1 MTHFAIFLSTQS
13 LGGSERAGGNRLPG
27 GAVPV
32 SEENLHLGQKC
43 CHYHH
48 LHDVIL
54 LLRTGKSF
62 FLNQLASRRDDLP
75 WIAEGDKDAIAN
87 GSLSNGTTSKIG
99 FRVGPTTESCT
110 RGIWLWSPQPPVR
123 NPAGQ
128 LVLFLDTEGMA
139 STDNDESYDAKIF
152 SLGLLLSSLF
162 VFNTMGVIDEG
173 AIDRLYLVSEL
184 TKHVCVSTHPA
195 TAPGSTNGFGG
206 NGTTSE
212 ESVLS
217 GDKLEESRALA
228 PHFPPFVWL
237 LRDFLLD
244 MQIDGNALTANEY
257 LEKALDAR
265 EVSTTASESTRMRQE
280 ERNRTRA
287 SIRVLFGRRECLTL
301 VRPVTDE
308 RDLRRAAELTDAELR
323 PEFVEQMTAVRRRLL
338 SAVAA
343 KELLGKVLDGP
354 QVAQLVRCY
363 TDTMNSG
370 AVPDIKAAWEYV
382 SDATCQ
388 AALAAAIELYDSVME
403 ATSGKKPAKKM
414 NDEGD
419 SEDTDEVEE
428 DTDDGSGDQGDHGP
442 TILSQAEFEAIYKDA
457 QEQALTLFKV
467 RSVEGA
473 SRAVCFQKLKQH
485 MHAQRTAL
493 IAQLQ
498 KRSSRFCVKVLAK
511 LRAKFFTRPLS
522 AGAWDAAATK
532 EEAFQATMEVLEE
545 VYERKARGPAKKKA
559 FYQFLRVDSLVF
571 FEALFQRMASNH
583 AQEKAEWE
591 HAQEQTEHRHENEK
605 MDWKQQ
611 LQEKSMEVKQL
622 LETKTYLE
630 DKISSQ
636 ADRIA
641 ELQQLTQQQVATIA
655 DLEDQQKGLAEEIE
669 QLHTGAAELIKELE
683 KTQLRLQHKEESLAK
698 VEAEAINAK
707 QELTKQIDSLR
718 TTHQGEKEDWIRR
731 AADQTAEKAM
741 LQKQLK
747 QAELNAQQQE
757 REMELL
763 EKERQQLRQL
773 YDTEVE
779 ARAQLQKDNG
789 ILHHDNDGL
798 ERKLKESAAQQRSAK
813 QAAER
818 EQARLESRLERFQ
831 MQLGRIEGNREVEEV
846 LRDCVA
852 DVVRM
857 ADEDKIITLQE
868 ERRVLQEQLGDLHET
883 ISTLP
888 DFYVRQIFCAPEPV
902 PSFFDALTSV
912 VGDPSKW

>member
-1 MTHFAIFLSTQS
+1 MTAPVCLI
-13 LGGSERAGGNRLPG
+13 EG
-27 GAVPV
+27 GADGLRVTEQGVSLLESLNEPV
-32 SEENLHLGQKC
+32 AIVCLAGQ
-43 CHYHH
+43 Y
-48 LHDVIL
+48 
-54 LLRTGKSF
+54 RTGKSF
-62 FLNQLASRRDDLP
+62 FLNQLASHRDDLP
-75 WIAEGDKDAIAN
+75 WTNSDNIAIAN
-87 GSLSNGTTSKIG
+87 GHSSNGKAGG

-110 RGIWLWSPQPPVR
+110 RGIWLWAPQPSVR

-184 TKHVCVSTHPA
+184 TKHVCVSAHPS
-195 TAPGSTNGFGG
+195 TAPSSNSTFGSA
-206 NGTTSE
+206 GTSTA
-212 ESVLS
+212 ESALS
-217 GDKLEESRALA
+217 GDKLEESRELA

-265 EVSTTASESTRMRQE
+265 DVSTTASESTRTRQV

-308 RDLRRAAELTDAELR
+308 RDLRRAAELSDTELR
-323 PEFVEQMTAVRRRLL
+323 PEFVDQMSTVRRRLL
-338 SAVAA
+338 SSVAA
-343 KELLGKVLDGP
+343 KELLGKVLNGP

-370 AVPDIKAAWEYV
+370 AVPDINAAWEYV

-388 AALAAAIELYDSVME
+388 AALAGAIELYDTLMD
-403 ATSGKKPAKKM
+403 ATSGKKPSKKVY
-414 NDEGD
+414 DEGD

-428 DTDDGSGDQGDHGP
+428 DTDDGASGEAGVAAK
-442 TILSQAEFEAIYKDA
+442 ILSQAEFEAIYKDA

-473 SRAVCFQKLKQH
+473 SRAACFQKLKQH
-485 MHAQRTAL
+485 MHAQRSTL

-498 KRSSRFCVKVLAK
+498 KRSSKFCVKVLNK
-511 LRAKFFTRPLS
+511 LRAKFLARPLA
-522 AGAWDAAATK
+522 AGAWDAAANK

-559 FYQFLRVDSLVF
+559 FYQFLRVDSLAF
-571 FEALFQRMASNH
+571 FEALFQRMANNH
-583 AQEKAEWE
+583 TQEKAEWE
-591 HAQEQTEHRHENEK
+591 HTREQLEHLHANEK

-611 LQEKSMEVKQL
+611 LQEKTMEVQQL
-622 LETKTYLE
+622 LETKSHLE
-630 DKISSQ
+630 DKLVTQAERIS
-636 ADRIA
+636 
-641 ELQQLTQQQVATIA
+641 ELQNSAQQQVAAIA
-655 DLEDQQKGLAEEIE
+655 DLESERKGLNEEVE
-669 QLHTGAAELIKELE
+669 RLHAAAAELTKELE

-698 VEAEAINAK
+698 VEADAQNTK
-707 QELTKQIDSLR
+707 QELASQVELLR
-718 TTHQGEKEDWIRR
+718 TTHQREKEDSIRR
-731 AADQTAEKAM
+731 AADQTAEKTM
-741 LQKQLK
+741 MQKQLK
-747 QAELNAQQQE
+747 QSELEAQQQY

-763 EKERQQLRQL
+763 DKERQQLQQL

-779 ARAQLQKDNG
+779 AHARLERDYEM
-789 ILHHDNDGL
+789 LHGDNDEL
-798 ERKLKESAAQQRSAK
+798 ESQLKQSAARQLNVK
-813 QAAER
+813 QTAEH
-818 EQARLESRLERFQ
+818 EQARLVARLERFQ

-846 LRDCVA
+846 LRDCVS
-852 DVVRM
+852 DVVRL
-857 ADEDKIITLQE
+857 ADEEKIITLQE
-868 ERRVLQEQLGDLHET
+868 ERRILQEQLGDLHEK

-888 DFYVRQIFCAPEPV
+888 DFYVRQVFCAPEPV

>member
-1 MTHFAIFLSTQS
+1 MSAPVCLI
-13 LGGSERAGGNRLPG
+13 EG
-27 GAVPV
+27 GADGLRVTEDGVRLLESLDEPV
-32 SEENLHLGQKC
+32 AIVCLAGQ
-43 CHYHH
+43 Y
-48 LHDVIL
+48 
-54 LLRTGKSF
+54 RTGKSF
-62 FLNQLASRRDDLP
+62 FLNQLASHRDDLP
-75 WIAEGDKDAIAN
+75 WIGHSEKDPIAN
-87 GSLSNGTTSKIG
+87 GNVANDIDGAKANG

-110 RGIWLWSPQPPVR
+110 RGIWLWAPQPPVR

-184 TKHVCVSTHPA
+184 SKHVCVSTHPT
-195 TAPGSTNGFGG
+195 TAPSMSNGFG
-206 NGTTSE
+206 SSSPSAE
-212 ESVLS
+212 ESALS

-244 MQIDGNALTANEY
+244 MQIDGKALTANEY

-265 EVSTTASESTRMRQE
+265 EVSITASESTRMRQV

-308 RDLRRAAELTDAELR
+308 RDLRRAAELPDSELR
-323 PEFVEQMTAVRRRLL
+323 PEFVDQMTGVRRRLL
-338 SAVAA
+338 SAVRA
-343 KELLGKVLDGP
+343 KELLGKTLDGP

-388 AALAAAIELYDSVME
+388 SALAAAIELYDTLME
-403 ATSGKKPAKKM
+403 ATTGKKPPKKA

-419 SEDTDEVEE
+419 SEDTDEIEE
-428 DTDDGSGDQGDHGP
+428 DTDGGSGDNEEIP
-442 TILSQAEFEAIYKDA
+442 KILSQAEFEAIYKDA
-457 QEQALTLFKV
+457 QEQALNMFKV
-467 RSVEGA
+467 RSVEGS
-473 SRAVCFQKLKQH
+473 SRATCFQKLKQH
-485 MHAQRTAL
+485 MHTRRTTL

-498 KRSSRFCVKVLAK
+498 KRSSRFCLKVLAK
-511 LRAKFFTRPLS
+511 LRAKFLTRPLA
-522 AGAWDAAATK
+522 AGAWDAAANK
-532 EEAFQATMEVLEE
+532 DEAFQATMEVLEE

-559 FYQFLRVDSLVF
+559 FYQFLRIDALVF
-571 FEALFQRMASNH
+571 FEALFQRMASNYAH
-583 AQEKAEWE
+583 EKAEWE
-591 HAQEQTEHRHENEK
+591 HKREQLEHLHENEK

-611 LQEKSMEVKQL
+611 LQAKNMEVQQL
-622 LETKTYLE
+622 LETKAHVE
-630 DKISSQ
+630 DK
-636 ADRIA
+636 
-641 ELQQLTQQQVATIA
+641 VATQAERISELNHLSHQQIGA
-655 DLEDQQKGLAEEIE
+655 IGDLENQCKGLNNEIE
-669 QLHTGAAELIKELE
+669 QLHAAAAELTKELE

-698 VEAEAINAK
+698 VEAEAQNTK
-707 QELTKQIDSLR
+707 QELTKQVESLR
-718 TTHQGEKEDWIRR
+718 ATHQGEKEDWIRR
-731 AADQTAEKAM
+731 AADQTAEKSM
-741 LQKQLK
+741 LQKQIK
-747 QAELNAQQQE
+747 QAELDAQQQN
-757 REMELL
+757 REMDLL
-763 EKERQQLRQL
+763 NKERQQLQQL

-779 ARAQLQKDNG
+779 ARGQLAKDYEKIRG
-789 ILHHDNDGL
+789 DNDELG
-798 ERKLKESAAQQRSAK
+798 RKLKQSAAQQLKAK
-813 QAAER
+813 KTAGS
-818 EQARLESRLERFQ
+818 EQARLEARLRRFQ
-831 MQLGRIEGNREVEEV
+831 MQLGSIEGDREVEEV

-852 DVVRM
+852 CVVRQ

-868 ERRVLQEQLGDLHET
+868 ERRMLQEQLGDLHEK

-902 PSFFDALTSV
+902 SSFFDALTSV

>member
-1 MTHFAIFLSTQS
+1 MTTPVCLI
-13 LGGSERAGGNRLPG
+13 EG
-27 GAVPV
+27 GADGLRVTDAGVGLLESLNEPV
-32 SEENLHLGQKC
+32 AIVCLAGQ
-43 CHYHH
+43 Y
-48 LHDVIL
+48 
-54 LLRTGKSF
+54 RTGKSF
-62 FLNQLASRRDDLP
+62 FLNQLASRRDDLGSSEEP
-75 WIAEGDKDAIAN
+75 TVAN
-87 GSLSNGTTSKIG
+87 GRSANGASSSKAGG

-110 RGIWLWSPQPPVR
+110 RGIWLWAPQPPVR

-184 TKHVCVSTHPA
+184 TKHVCVSTHPNA
-195 TAPGSTNGFGG
+195 APGSTNGAGG
-206 NGTTSE
+206 GGSSSDE
-212 ESVLS
+212 LALS
-217 GDKLEESRALA
+217 GDRLEESRTLA

-244 MQIDGNALTANEY
+244 MQIDGSDLSANQY

-265 EVSTTASESTRMRQE
+265 DVSATASESTRMRQI

-308 RDLRRAAELTDAELR
+308 RDLRRAAELSDAELR
-323 PEFVEQMTAVRRRLL
+323 PEFVEQMSAVRRRLL
-338 SAVAA
+338 SSVSA
-343 KELLGKVLDGP
+343 KELLGKTLNGP

-388 AALAAAIELYDSVME
+388 AALAAAIELYDNLME
-403 ATSGKKPAKKM
+403 ATSGKKPFKKV

-428 DTDDGSGDQGDHGP
+428 DTDDGGSDETDDGP
-442 TILSQAEFEAIYKDA
+442 KILSQAEFEAIYKDA

-485 MHAQRTAL
+485 MHAQRSTL
-493 IAQLQ
+493 IAKLQ
-498 KRSSRFCVKVLAK
+498 KRSSKYCVKVLAK
-511 LRAKFFTRPLS
+511 LRAKFLTRPLA
-522 AGAWDAAATK
+522 AGAWDAAANK
-532 EEAFQATMEVLEE
+532 EEAFQATMEVVEE

-559 FYQFLRVDSLVF
+559 FYQFLRIDSLAF
-571 FEALFQRMASNH
+571 FEALFQRMANNH
-583 AQEKAEWE
+583 TQEKSEWNRTRDQLE
-591 HAQEQTEHRHENEK
+591 HQHANEK
-605 MDWKQQ
+605 MNWKQQ
-611 LQEKSMEVKQL
+611 LQEKTMEAQQF
-622 LETKTYLE
+622 LETKTHLE
-630 DKISSQ
+630 DKAASQ
-636 ADRIA
+636 AERIS
-641 ELQQLTQQQVATIA
+641 ELQHASQEQIATIA
-655 DLEDQQKGLAEEIE
+655 DLENERKGLNEEIGE
-669 QLHTGAAELIKELE
+669 LHAAAAELTKELE

-698 VEAEAINAK
+698 VEAEAQSTK
-707 QELTKQIDSLR
+707 RELTKEVESLR
-718 TTHQGEKEDWIRR
+718 SMHQGEKEDWIRR
-731 AADQTAEKAM
+731 AADQAAEKTM

-747 QAELNAQQQE
+747 QAELGARQQE
-757 REMELL
+757 REIEMLD
-763 EKERQQLRQL
+763 KERQQLQQL
-773 YDTEVE
+773 YDTEVG
-779 ARAQLQKDNG
+779 ACAQLERDNER
-789 ILHHDNDGL
+789 LHGDYDEL
-798 ERKLKESAAQQRSAK
+798 ERKVKQGAAQQLGAK

-818 EQARLESRLERFQ
+818 EHARLEARLQRFQ
-831 MQLGRIEGNREVEEV
+831 MQLGRLEGDREVEEV

-852 DVVRM
+852 GVVRL
-857 ADEDKIITLQE
+857 ADEDKILTLQE
-868 ERRVLQEQLGDLHET
+868 ERRVLQEQLGDLHEK
-883 ISTLP
+883 ISILP

>member
-1 MTHFAIFLSTQS
+1 MTPVCLIEGGVEGLRVTDAGISLLESLNEPVAIVCL
-13 LGGSERAGGNRLPG
+13 AG
-27 GAVPV
+27 
-32 SEENLHLGQKC
+32 Q
-43 CHYHH
+43 Y
-48 LHDVIL
+48 
-54 LLRTGKSF
+54 RTGKSF
-62 FLNQLASRRDDLP
+62 FLNQLASRPDDLP
-75 WIAEGDKDAIAN
+75 WINSSEASAVAN
-87 GSLSNGTTSKIG
+87 GNLSNGSASPNAGG

-110 RGIWLWSPQPPVR
+110 RGIWLWAPQPPVR

-184 TKHVCVSTHPA
+184 TKHVCVSAHTS
-195 TAPGSTNGFGG
+195 TAPASNNGFGG
-206 NGTTSE
+206 SATSQE
-212 ESVLS
+212 VLTLS
-217 GDKLEESRALA
+217 GDKLEESRALS

-244 MQIDGNALTANEY
+244 MQIDGNDLTANQY

-265 EVSTTASESTRMRQE
+265 DVSTTASESTKMRQI

-308 RDLRRAAELTDAELR
+308 RDLRRAAELSDVKLR
-323 PEFVEQMTAVRRRLL
+323 PEFVEQMSAVRRRLL
-338 SAVAA
+338 SSVAA
-343 KELLGKVLDGP
+343 KELLGKTLNGP
-354 QVAQLVRCY
+354 QVAQLVQCY

-388 AALAAAIELYDSVME
+388 AALAAAIELYDNLME
-403 ATSGKKPAKKM
+403 ATSGKKPPKKV

-428 DTDDGSGDQGDHGP
+428 DTDDGGSEEVESGP
-442 TILSQAEFEAIYKDA
+442 KILSQAEFEAIYKDA

-485 MHAQRTAL
+485 MHAQRTTL
-493 IAQLQ
+493 ITLLQ
-498 KRSSRFCVKVLAK
+498 KRSSKFCVKVLAK
-511 LRAKFFTRPLS
+511 LRAKFLTRPLAS
-522 AGAWDAAATK
+522 GAWDAAANK

-559 FYQFLRVDSLVF
+559 FYQFLRVDSLEF
-571 FEALFQRMASNH
+571 FEALFQRVVNSQ
-583 AQEKAEWE
+583 AQEKAEWNHTRE
-591 HAQEQTEHRHENEK
+591 QLEQKHANEE
-605 MDWKQQ
+605 MEWKQH
-611 LQEKSMEVKQL
+611 LQEKSMEVQQL
-622 LETKTYLE
+622 LETKSHLE
-630 DKISSQ
+630 DKVSSQ
-636 ADRIA
+636 AERMS
-641 ELQQLTQQQVATIA
+641 ELQHASQQQVTAIA
-655 DLEDQQKGLAEEIE
+655 DLENDRKSLNHKIE
-669 QLHTGAAELIKELE
+669 QLHGLAAELTKELE
-683 KTQLRLQHKEESLAK
+683 KTQLRLQHKEEALVK
-698 VEAEAINAK
+698 VEAEAQSTK
-707 QELTKQIDSLR
+707 QELTKQVEALR

-731 AADQTAEKAM
+731 AADQTAERTM
-741 LQKQLK
+741 LQKQIK
-747 QAELNAQQQE
+747 KAELNAQQQE
-757 REMELL
+757 RERELL
-763 EKERQQLRQL
+763 DKERQQLQQL
-773 YDTEVE
+773 YESEVE
-779 ARAQLQKDNG
+779 ARAQLARDYEVLRG
-789 ILHHDNDGL
+789 DNDEL
-798 ERKLKESAAQQRSAK
+798 ERKLKQSAAQQLNLTQVA
-813 QAAER
+813 QR
-818 EQARLESRLERFQ
+818 EQARLESRLSRFQ
-831 MQLGRIEGNREVEEV
+831 IQLGRLEGDREVEEV
-846 LRDCVA
+846 LRDCVS
-852 DVVRM
+852 DVVRQ

-868 ERRVLQEQLGDLHET
+868 ERRMLQEQLGDLHEK

-902 PSFFDALTSV
+902 SSFFDALTSV

>member
-1 MTHFAIFLSTQS
+1 MSAPVCLI
-13 LGGSERAGGNRLPG
+13 EG
-27 GAVPV
+27 GADGLRVTEDGVRLLESLNEPV
-32 SEENLHLGQKC
+32 AVVCLAGQ
-43 CHYHH
+43 Y
-48 LHDVIL
+48 
-54 LLRTGKSF
+54 RTGKSF
-62 FLNQLASRRDDLP
+62 FLNQLASHRDDLP
-75 WIAEGDKDAIAN
+75 WIADSVKDPVAN
-87 GSLSNGTTSKIG
+87 GNVASGVDGATSKANG

-110 RGIWLWSPQPPVR
+110 RGIWLWAPQPPVR

-195 TAPGSTNGFGG
+195 TAPSAMNGFGAS
-206 NGTTSE
+206 NPSAE
-212 ESVLS
+212 EAALS
-217 GDKLEESRALA
+217 SDKLEESRALA

-265 EVSTTASESTRMRQE
+265 DVSTTASESTRMRQV

-308 RDLRRAAELTDAELR
+308 RDLRRAAELPDSELR
-323 PEFVEQMTAVRRRLL
+323 REFVDQMTAVRRRLL
-338 SAVAA
+338 SAVTA
-343 KELLGKVLDGP
+343 KELLGKTLDGP

-388 AALAAAIELYDSVME
+388 AALAAAIELYDTLME
-403 ATSGKKPAKKM
+403 ATTGKKPPKKVS
-414 NDEGD
+414 DEGD
-419 SEDTDEVEE
+419 SEDTDGVEE
-428 DTDDGSGDQGDHGP
+428 DTDDGSGEAEGDEP
-442 TILSQAEFEAIYKDA
+442 KILSQAEFEAIYKDA
-457 QEQALTLFKV
+457 QEQALNLFKV

-473 SRAVCFQKLKQH
+473 SRATCFQKLKQH
-485 MHAQRTAL
+485 MHARRTTL

-511 LRAKFFTRPLS
+511 LRAKFLMRPLA
-522 AGAWDAAATK
+522 AGAWDAAANK
-532 EEAFQATMEVLEE
+532 DEAFQATMEVLEE

-559 FYQFLRVDSLVF
+559 FYQFLRVDAIVF

-583 AQEKAEWE
+583 AHDKAEWE
-591 HAQEQTEHRHENEK
+591 RKQEQLQRLHENDK
-605 MDWKQQ
+605 VDWKQQ
-611 LQEKSMEVKQL
+611 LQAKSMEIQQL
-622 LETKTYLE
+622 LETKTHLE
-630 DKISSQ
+630 DKVASQAERISELQHSSQ
-636 ADRIA
+636 
-641 ELQQLTQQQVATIA
+641 QQIHAIT
-655 DLEDQQKGLAEEIE
+655 DLENLRNSLNQEIG
-669 QLHTGAAELIKELE
+669 QLQAAATELTRELE

-698 VEAEAINAK
+698 VEAEA
-707 QELTKQIDSLR
+707 QSTKQDLTRQVESLR
-718 TTHQGEKEDWIRR
+718 ATHQGEKEDWIRR
-731 AADQTAEKAM
+731 AADQTAEKSM

-747 QAELNAQQQE
+747 QAELDAQQQN
-757 REMELL
+757 REKELL
-763 EKERQQLRQL
+763 DKERQQLQQL
-773 YDTEVE
+773 FETEAE
-779 ARAQLQKDNG
+779 ARAQLERDYDM
-789 ILHHDNDGL
+789 LHGDNDEL
-798 ERKLKESAAQQRSAK
+798 ERKLKQSAVQQLKAK

-818 EQARLESRLERFQ
+818 EQARLEARLKRFQ
-831 MQLGRIEGNREVEEV
+831 MQLGSLEGDREVEEV

-852 DVVRM
+852 SVVRQ
-857 ADEDKIITLQE
+857 ADEDKITTLQE
-868 ERRVLQEQLGDLHET
+868 ERRMLQEQLGDLHEK

-902 PSFFDALTSV
+902 SSFFDALTSV

>member
-1 MTHFAIFLSTQS
+1 
-13 LGGSERAGGNRLPG
+13 
-27 GAVPV
+27 V
-32 SEENLHLGQKC
+32 SC
-43 CHYHH
+43 SS
-48 LHDVIL
+48 
-54 LLRTGKSF
+54 RTGKSF

-75 WIAEGDKDAIAN
+75 WTNGSGAPAASGGVAN
-87 GSLSNGTTSKIG
+87 GSKASEAGG

-110 RGIWLWSPQPPVR
+110 RGIWLWAPQPPVR

-184 TKHVCVSTHPA
+184 TKHVCVSTY
-195 TAPGSTNGFGG
+195 TASAPSPSNGFGG
-206 NGTTSE
+206 NGTSAE
-212 ESVLS
+212 EVLS

-265 EVSTTASESTRMRQE
+265 DVSATASESTRMRQE

-308 RDLRRAAELTDAELR
+308 RDLRRAAELSDAELR
-323 PEFVEQMTAVRRRLL
+323 HEFVDQMAAVRRRLL
-338 SAVAA
+338 SSVGA
-343 KELLGKVLDGP
+343 KELLGKVLSGP

-382 SDATCQ
+382 SDATCH
-388 AALAAAIELYDSVME
+388 AALAAAVELYDTLME
-403 ATSGKKPAKKM
+403 ATAGKKPSKKM
-414 NDEGD
+414 NDDGD
-419 SEDTDEVEE
+419 SEDTDEVGE
-428 DTDDGSGDQGDHGP
+428 DTDDGGAEENEDGAK
-442 TILSQAEFEAIYKDA
+442 ILSQAEFEAIYKEA

-511 LRAKFFTRPLS
+511 LRAKFLTRPLA
-522 AGAWDAAATK
+522 AGAWDAASTK
-532 EEAFQATMEVLEE
+532 EEAFQATMQVLEE

-571 FEALFQRMASNH
+571 FEALFQRLANDR

-591 HAQEQTEHRHENEK
+591 HTRGQLEYRHASEK
-605 MDWKQQ
+605 MGWKQQ
-611 LQEKSMEVKQL
+611 LQERTMEVQQL
-622 LETKTYLE
+622 VETKTHLE
-630 DKISSQ
+630 DKIASQ
-636 ADRIA
+636 ADRLS
-641 ELQQLTQQQVATIA
+641 ELQHASQQQVAAIA
-655 DLEDQQKGLAEEIE
+655 DLESQRKSLNGEIE
-669 QLHTGAAELIKELE
+669 QLHAAAAELTKELE

-698 VEAEAINAK
+698 VEAEAHATK
-707 QELTKQIDSLR
+707 QELTEQVESLR
-718 TTHQGEKEDWIRR
+718 TKHQGEKEEWIRR
-731 AADQTAEKAM
+731 AADQTAEKSI

-747 QAELNAQQQE
+747 QSELDAQQQE
-757 REMELL
+757 REMDLL
-763 EKERQQLRQL
+763 DRERQQLQQL
-773 YDTEVE
+773 YDTEAE
-779 ARAQLQKDNG
+779 ARTQLEKEYEMLRG
-789 ILHHDNDGL
+789 DNDEL
-798 ERKLKESAAQQRSAK
+798 ERELKQSAAQQRRAG

-818 EQARLESRLERFQ
+818 EQARLTSRLERFQ
-831 MQLGRIEGNREVEEV
+831 MQLGSLEGDREVEEV

-852 DVVRM
+852 DVVRQ
-857 ADEDKIITLQE
+857 ADEEKIITLQE
-868 ERRVLQEQLGDLHET
+868 ERRMLQEQLGDLHEK

>member
-1 MTHFAIFLSTQS
+1 M
-13 LGGSERAGGNRLPG
+13 LGHCS
-27 GAVPV
+27 
-32 SEENLHLGQKC
+32 
-43 CHYHH
+43 
-48 LHDVIL
+48 
-54 LLRTGKSF
+54 TGKSF
-62 FLNQLASRRDDLP
+62 FLNQLASHRDDLP
-75 WIAEGDKDAIAN
+75 WISKSDKDPIAN
-87 GSLSNGTTSKIG
+87 GAMSNGNAASEADGNMSNGNAGSKTNG

-110 RGIWLWSPQPPVR
+110 RGIWLWAPQPPVR

-184 TKHVCVSTHPA
+184 TKHVCVSTHTLA
-195 TAPGSTNGFGG
+195 TPSSANGFGG
-206 NGTTSE
+206 SGTKTE
-212 ESVLS
+212 ESALG

-228 PHFPPFVWL
+228 PHFPLFVWL

-265 EVSTTASESTRMRQE
+265 EVSTTASESTRMRQL

-308 RDLRRAAELTDAELR
+308 RDLRRAAELSDLELR
-323 PEFVEQMTAVRRRLL
+323 PEFVDQMTVVRCRLL
-338 SAVAA
+338 SAVTA
-343 KELLGKVLDGP
+343 KELLGKTLDGP

-363 TDTMNSG
+363 TETMNSG

-388 AALAAAIELYDSVME
+388 AALAAAIELYDTLME
-403 ATSGKKPAKKM
+403 ATTGKKPPPKKV
-414 NDEGD
+414 NDDGD

-428 DTDDGSGDQGDHGP
+428 DTDDGGP
-442 TILSQAEFEAIYKDA
+442 DDERDEPKILSQAEFEAIYKDA
-457 QEQALTLFKV
+457 QEQALNLFKV
-467 RSVEGA
+467 RSVEGT
-473 SRAVCFQKLKQH
+473 SRATCFQKLKQH
-485 MHAQRTAL
+485 MHSRRTTL

-498 KRSSRFCVKVLAK
+498 KRSSRYCVKVLAK
-511 LRAKFFTRPLS
+511 LRAKFLSRPLA
-522 AGAWDAAATK
+522 AGAWDAAANK
-532 EEAFQATMEVLEE
+532 DEAFQATMEVLEE

-571 FEALFQRMASNH
+571 FEALFQRMANNH
-583 AQEKAEWE
+583 AQENNDWE
-591 HAQEQTEHRHENEK
+591 HKQEQLEHRHESEK

-611 LQEKSMEVKQL
+611 LQARIMEAQQL
-622 LETKTYLE
+622 LETNVHLE
-630 DKISSQ
+630 DKVATQ
-636 ADRIA
+636 AERVL
-641 ELQQLTQQQVATIA
+641 ELQHLSQQQIEAISELENQRKELNADIKRLHAT
-655 DLEDQQKGLAEEIE
+655 
-669 QLHTGAAELIKELE
+669 AAELTKELE

-698 VEAEAINAK
+698 VEAEAQSTK
-707 QELTKQIDSLR
+707 EELTKQVESIR
-718 TTHQGEKEDWIRR
+718 KTHQAEKEDWIRH
-731 AADQTAEKAM
+731 AADQTAEKSV

-747 QAELNAQQQE
+747 QAELESQQE
-757 REMELL
+757 HREMELL
-763 EKERQQLRQL
+763 DKERQQLHQL

-779 ARAQLQKDNG
+779 ARAQLEKEYEM
-789 ILHHDNDGL
+789 LRCENDDL
-798 ERKLKESAAQQRSAK
+798 KRKLKQSATHQLEAK
-813 QAAER
+813 EAAER
-818 EQARLESRLERFQ
+818 AQAQLKARLKRFQ
-831 MQLGRIEGNREVEEV
+831 IQLGSIEGDREVEDV
-846 LRDCVA
+846 LRDCVCS
-852 DVVRM
+852 VVRQ
-857 ADEDKIITLQE
+857 ADEDRILTLQE
-868 ERRVLQEQLGDLHET
+868 ERRMLQEQLGDLHEK